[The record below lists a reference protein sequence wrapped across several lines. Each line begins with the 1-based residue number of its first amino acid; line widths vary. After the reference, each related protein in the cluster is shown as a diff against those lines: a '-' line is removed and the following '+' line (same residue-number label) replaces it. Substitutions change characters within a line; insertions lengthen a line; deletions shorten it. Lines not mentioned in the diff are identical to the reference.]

1 MKLMHLNGGLKWIKF
16 RAFSLTSILKAAHI
30 TGMITQ
36 KKIITFSIISTI
48 NINISIIA
56 DWVVFLGLDFS
67 ICFCIVYFNKEWLIY
82 VKCGHF

>member
-1 MKLMHLNGGLKWIKF
+1 MLKEA
-16 RAFSLTSILKAAHI
+16 RI
-30 TGMITQ
+30 TEMITQ
-36 KKIITFSIISTI
+36 KKITTISVISSI

-56 DWVVFLGLDFS
+56 DWSVFLGLDFS